1 MFNSTVAKLELIG
14 SKGDIQ
20 NSGSGIF
27 YAHYTSERS
36 ASGYIKSLACFL
48 TCKHVL
54 EGDPKYYRL
63 SVQTNSQP
71 FLKIHEIDFNISDV
85 IKIEHPDLDIALLYL
100 PKIELLM
107 GYDGNISPA
116 FVGYQ
121 GKYKGITH
129 NFLTENYLPFY
140 NSVDIKLKINT
151 MEYGEDIFTLGF
163 HLGDYHRNRNF
174 ENSIYLKG
182 ISASYPLSGTLFIMQ
197 AKVNKGSSG
206 SPVFIT
212 KPDGTVWFL
221 GVISEG
227 LSQNIS
233 HNICSVISSY
243 NIFLLINLLM
253 QDLRNKKRI

>member
-85 IKIEHPDLDIALLYL
+85 VKIEHP
-100 PKIELLM
+100 
-107 GYDGNISPA
+107 

-140 NSVDIKLKINT
+140 NAVDIKLKINT

-233 HNICSVISSY
+233 HDICSVISSY